1 MDEELK
7 MGLYTVIELL
17 VFAVLVLIIAQ
28 FGKVSRESFVIKQ
41 TQDLSRTELVE
52 FRKVYEFSLGK
63 IINKEQIEKDVG
75 KAPYSSISIDYISK
89 NGNIVTG
96 DDIIR
101 LVGLYPYEYT
111 IYIQGKSKN
120 LELTPES
127 SKEDWSITEI
137 SNWFGEDVTHEYYC
151 LFIYD
156 ELKYGFDSVIF
167 KYKT

>member
-7 MGLYTVIELL
+7 IGIYTALEVLI
-17 VFAVLVLIIAQ
+17 FAVLITIIAF
-28 FGKVSRESFVIKQ
+28 FGRISQEAFVIKQ
-41 TQDLSRTELVE
+41 TQDLSKTELVE

-63 IINKEQIEKDVG
+63 IVNKEEIEKDVG
-75 KAPYSSISIDYISK
+75 KAPYTAISTTYMKD
-89 NGNIVTG
+89 NGNVVTG
-96 DDIIR
+96 DDIVR

-111 IYIQGKSKN
+111 IYIQGKKGN
-120 LELTPES
+120 KELTPES
-127 SKEDWSITEI
+127 SKDDWSM
-137 SNWFGEDVTHEYYC
+137 SGVSDWLGDDVTHEFYC